1 VGVGG
6 TGGGALGLAA
16 MKPGLGLMLA
26 ASLAASCIFMSGCA
40 SIGAATGAVAGV
52 STGVVTSNPAIG
64 FGVGIAVKAATDEAV
79 QRLMKRLHG
88 DQQIAIATT
97 AGTLPFGETKPWSVK
112 HTLPVEN
119 GHGDVRVLR
128 EFNSAL
134 ATCREFAF
142 SVADGDKPDVH
153 QDWFLAQACKGDDG
167 GWKWAS
173 AEPAVA
179 RWGNLQ
185 Q

>member
-1 VGVGG
+1 
-6 TGGGALGLAA
+6 
-16 MKPGLGLMLA
+16 MKPGLSLMLA
-26 ASLAASCIFMSGCA
+26 TGMAASCVFLSGCG
-40 SIGAATGAVAGV
+40 SIGAAAGAVAGV
-52 STGVVTSNPAIG
+52 STGAVTSNPAIG
-64 FGVGIAVKAATDEAV
+64 FGVGIAVQAATDEAV
-79 QRLMKRLHG
+79 NRLMKRLHS

-97 AGTLPFGETKPWSVK
+97 AGNLPIGETKPWSVK

-128 EFNSAL
+128 EFSSAL

-142 SVADGDKPDVH
+142 SVADGDKPDAH
-153 QDWFLAQACKGDDG
+153 EDWFLAQACKGNDESG

-173 AEPAVA
+173 AEPAVE

-185 Q
+185 

>member
-1 VGVGG
+1 
-6 TGGGALGLAA
+6 
-16 MKPGLGLMLA
+16 
-26 ASLAASCIFMSGCA
+26 
-40 SIGAATGAVAGV
+40 
-52 STGVVTSNPAIG
+52 
-64 FGVGIAVKAATDEAV
+64 
-79 QRLMKRLHG
+79 
-88 DQQIAIATT
+88 
-97 AGTLPFGETKPWSVK
+97 VK

-128 EFNSAL
+128 EFTSAL

-142 SVADGDKPDVH
+142 SVADGDKPDAH
-153 QDWFLAQACKGDDG
+153 EDWFLAQACKGNDDSS

-185 Q
+185 